1 MSHEGVTTDYIT
13 DTVPIQ
19 YATLPGG
26 FCGRGGQ
33 YRNST
38 TSIRIG
44 KMLEEQIAELIL
56 FMDDHA
62 EQILN
67 HYVNVAEGVA
77 VIHDDKLDS
86 IWEGDES
93 ELWNYEKIFE
103 VTGRSLESQEQR
115 EQEEYDQA
123 CIGNL

>member
-19 YATLPGG
+19 YATIPGG
-26 FCGRGGQ
+26 FCGGGQ

-77 VIHDDKLDS
+77 VIHDDNLDS

-93 ELWNYEKIFE
+93 ELWNYEKY
-103 VTGRSLESQEQR
+103 LK
-115 EQEEYDQA
+115 
-123 CIGNL
+123 

>member
-1 MSHEGVTTDYIT
+1 
-13 DTVPIQ
+13 
-19 YATLPGG
+19 
-26 FCGRGGQ
+26 
-33 YRNST
+33 
-38 TSIRIG
+38 
-44 KMLEEQIAELIL
+44 MLEEQIAELIL

-93 ELWNYEKIFE
+93 ELWNYEKY
-103 VTGRSLESQEQR
+103 LK
-115 EQEEYDQA
+115 
-123 CIGNL
+123 